1 MTRDRSS
8 DISAAYR
15 MLMKEDTPGDKLVRV
30 WIWEY
35 VLKFTSDAKL
45 IRELT
50 DALAFPQDAPRLKQ
64 IVLLNELSSQV
75 AKGLVGNETVETL
88 EALLY
93 AVTNHTGS
101 NLSTDLEGGVSR
113 AHTGERS
120 KKLKVCSVERI
131 SDSQDE
137 LLWDRLKESIKN
149 LKAEMQQ
156 LLDCSAAENDLAL
169 KDRMKEAEAEKKLSS
184 LIQSVWDALGP
195 CFLEKTEQAVLK
207 GLYKPSG
214 MKNWLPA
221 ELVTSLNVGSKEVH
235 KEVGCGKSIE
245 LEGARQE
252 LVDSCAELQKV
263 VQDPLPGLL
272 RKGGVAE
279 SPACCP
285 DKAKPNT
292 EPGIK
297 RSLLDPHPSAQ
308 AQCWDDDEDDKIEDS
323 SQPDDSPSASG
334 RVRLPP
340 IRNSKKRETQVLS
353 GSPPTNR
360 PRSSMSGGNRR
371 KVRKWSEVEVE
382 TLKREVAKVGKGRWK
397 WILTRNAEVFSGR
410 TEVDIKDK
418 WRNLEKYE
426 GIRLEE
432 DW

>member
-252 LVDSCAELQKV
+252 LADSCAELQKV

-308 AQCWDDDEDDKIEDS
+308 AQWWDDDEDDKIEDS

-340 IRNSKKRETQVLS
+340 IRNSKKKETQVLS

>member
-1 MTRDRSS
+1 
-8 DISAAYR
+8 
-15 MLMKEDTPGDKLVRV
+15 
-30 WIWEY
+30 
-35 VLKFTSDAKL
+35 
-45 IRELT
+45 
-50 DALAFPQDAPRLKQ
+50 
-64 IVLLNELSSQV
+64 
-75 AKGLVGNETVETL
+75 
-88 EALLY
+88 
-93 AVTNHTGS
+93 
-101 NLSTDLEGGVSR
+101 
-113 AHTGERS
+113 
-120 KKLKVCSVERI
+120 LKVCSVERI
-131 SDSQDE
+131 SNSRDE
-137 LLWDRLKESIKN
+137 LLWDILKQSIKN

-156 LLDCSAAENDLAL
+156 LLDRSAAENDSAL
-169 KDRMKEAEAEKKLSS
+169 KDRMKEAEAEKKLCS

-214 MKNWLPA
+214 MTNWLPA
-221 ELVTSLNVGSKEVH
+221 EVVTSLNVGSKEVR

-263 VQDPLPGLL
+263 VKDPLPGLL
-272 RKGGVAE
+272 RRGAVAE

-285 DKAKPNT
+285 AKAKPNT

-340 IRNSKKRETQVLS
+340 IRISKTREKQVRS
-353 GSPPTNR
+353 GPPRTKH

-371 KVRKWSEVEVE
+371 KVRKWSDVEVE
-382 TLKREVAKVGKGRWK
+382 TLKREVAQFGKGRWK
-397 WILTRNAEVFSGR
+397 WILTRNTEIFSGR

-432 DW
+432 DR